1 MLCYNTFNK
10 IEERINKFKASS
22 FTKAMIL
29 GDTSTFEDEI
39 MENYKINGIVHLFA
53 ISGMHVGILA
63 TIILKILNK
72 ISKNLKLNYLLISL
86 VLLFYM
92 LLINSVSIKR
102 SVVMFILCSVKKVFN
117 LKISTLNILFYIFAF
132 YFYEN
137 PYVIYNLGFKLS
149 YLVSLG
155 LIISSKKLKG
165 KIYLN
170 S

>member
-1 MLCYNTFNK
+1 MIGDTIEFVGEFKNISGNTNFNLFNYKYYLYSEKIYKNFVFKSYEVKTKSNKIVYNTYNK

-86 VLLFYM
+86 VFRVFRLYFTVFVLF
-92 LLINSVSIKR
+92 
-102 SVVMFILCSVKKVFN
+102 
-117 LKISTLNILFYIFAF
+117 IS
-132 YFYEN
+132 E
-137 PYVIYNLGFKLS
+137 VR
-149 YLVSLG
+149 
-155 LIISSKKLKG
+155 
-165 KIYLN
+165 
-170 S
+170 